1 MKDFNKENETIVKE
15 MEDKLSIILDK
26 IDNEVNSEYIFLNF
40 EVYNQVKILL
50 EEIDEL
56 WRTIIN
62 HSDNMKNVYYTLI
75 NIEDIID
82 INIKYYDVESRN

>member
-1 MKDFNKENETIVKE
+1 MKDFNYENESIVNE
-15 MEDKLSIILDK
+15 MEDKLSIIMDK

-62 HSDNMKNVYYTLI
+62 HSENMKNVYYTLI
-75 NIEDIID
+75 NIEDIIN